1 MPKRGDVESDIEDD
15 DDGEE
20 ELNENVEDAEEDAEE
35 DGEEDIEEEDDDMG
49 GEKKDDIKDEI
60 KINSVNARM
69 SSDFTSYYEKARF
82 IGDRTAHICNGAPIY
97 VDKKQIDIPH
107 LEYMTPIQ
115 AAVMEM
121 LTGKMPF
128 ILARTHLDG
137 SVDIY
142 KCDELENVL
151 SSEITEKIMKTF

>member
-1 MPKRGDVESDIEDD
+1 MDD
-15 DDGEE
+15 DFG
-20 ELNENVEDAEEDAEE
+20 DA
-35 DGEEDIEEEDDDMG
+35 
-49 GEKKDDIKDEI
+49 KDDEVVDL
-60 KINSVNARM
+60 KINDVNNRM

-97 VDKKQIDIPH
+97 VDKKQINIPH

-115 AAVMEM
+115 AATIEM
-121 LTGKMPF
+121 LNGKLPF
-128 ILARTHLDG
+128 MLARTHLDG

-151 SSEITEKIMKTF
+151 SAEIMERIMKTF